1 MKERGYYLA
10 MDLKRK
16 VATLKKRG
24 FFEILFG
31 GTASKMVAFLSSI
44 VIVRLVSKGDYAIL
58 SYADNIYSYVVLFS
72 GIGMA
77 SAVLKYCVQDDGF
90 KNKAYYNFAIKW
102 GTLFQIAIL
111 FLVLVFVALVE
122 LPFEGTEQLLYALLP
137 YGFLYYWVQL
147 FQSFLRS
154 RFENRKYAI
163 SSFVQVVLTFILSI
177 IAVISVGIIGVPIAR
192 AIAMI
197 TSVAIFIP
205 TLKKYYSNNKENVQ
219 LSKSEI
225 KAFMALA
232 LSMLVSNVCS
242 MIMPNNEMFLVNN
255 ILKSETITANYKVA
269 TLIPSQLPFVT
280 STLVVYFFP
289 ILAQKKS
296 NYETWR
302 YSVKIGKYT
311 FLLNLVITII
321 GCILTPLIIKIIYGN
336 MYSDAIMLST
346 ILWWSFFLNAGFR
359 MLPMNILPALGYV
372 KFNVIVAAVSAII
385 LFVFDWIT
393 LKTIGIY
400 GAVVSRLIVNFVSGL
415 IYWGYLCKKC
425 KAIVS

>member
-1 MKERGYYLA
+1 
-10 MDLKRK
+10 MDLKQK
-16 VATLKKRG
+16 FETLKKKG
-24 FFEILFG
+24 FFDILFG

-44 VIVRLVSKGDYAIL
+44 VIVRLVSKSDYAIL
-58 SYADNIYSYVVLFS
+58 SYADNIYSYIVLFS
-72 GIGMA
+72 GFGMA
-77 SAVLKYCVQDDGF
+77 SAVLKYCVQNDET

-102 GTLFQIAIL
+102 GTIFQIVIL
-111 FLVLVFVALVE
+111 LLLLVFVSIIK
-122 LPFEGTEQLLYALLP
+122 LPFEGTKELLYALLP

-163 SSFVQVVLTFILSI
+163 SSFVQVVLTFIFSI
-177 IAVISVGIIGVPIAR
+177 IAVVSVGIIGVPIAR
-192 AIAMI
+192 AIAMT
-197 TSVAIFIP
+197 TSIAIFIP
-205 TLKKYYSNNKENVQ
+205 TLKNYYSSNKQNVQ

-225 KAFMALA
+225 KEFMALA

-289 ILAQKKS
+289 ILAQKK
-296 NYETWR
+296 NNHDTWQ

-311 FLLNLVITII
+311 FLLNLAITII
-321 GCILTPLIIKIIYGN
+321 GCILTPTIIEVIYGD
-336 MYSDAIMLST
+336 MYSDATMLST

-372 KFNVIVAAVSAII
+372 KFNVIVAAVSAVT
-385 LFVFDWIT
+385 LFVFDWIA

-415 IYWGYLCKKC
+415 IYWIYLYKKC
-425 KAIVS
+425 KLGTK

>member
-1 MKERGYYLA
+1 MSLRQEVTK
-10 MDLKRK
+10 
-16 VATLKKRG
+16 LKKKG
-24 FFEILFG
+24 FFDILFG

-44 VIVRLVSKGDYAIL
+44 VIVRLVSKSDYAIL

-77 SAVLKYCVQDDGF
+77 SAVLKYCVQNDES
-90 KNKAYYNFAIKW
+90 KNKAYYNFSFKW
-102 GTLFQIAIL
+102 GSIFQIA
-111 FLVLVFVALVE
+111 VLLLLLAVVTLGK
-122 LPFEGTEQLLYALLP
+122 LPFEGTKELLYSLVP

-163 SSFVQVVLTFILSI
+163 SSFVQVVLTFVLSI
-177 IAVISVGIIGVPIAR
+177 LAVISVGIIGVPIAR

-205 TLKKYYSNNKENVQ
+205 TLKNYYANNKEDVQ

-225 KAFMALA
+225 KEFMALA

-269 TLIPSQLPFVT
+269 TLIPSQLPFIT

-296 NYETWR
+296 DLETWR

-311 FLLNLVITII
+311 FLLNFVITLI
-321 GCILTPLIIKIIYGN
+321 GCVFTPFIIRIAYGDA
-336 MYSDAIMLST
+336 YSDITTLS
-346 ILWWSFFLNAGFR
+346 IIVWWSFFLNAGFR

-372 KFNVIVAAVSAII
+372 KFNVIVAAVSAVT

-415 IYWGYLCKKC
+415 IYWIYLYKKC
-425 KAIVS
+425 NVGTK